1 MDTKSKI
8 EAGLEALC
16 VNESYI
22 ISNDTNERTL
32 THHLARYLEEYFSG
46 YSIDCEYNRNGN
58 MPKRLIEPMASAA
71 TVLDL
76 SGKTVFPDIVIHK
89 RGAPPEGEN
98 YIIIEA
104 KKEGINYEDD
114 IEKLILYKN
123 QLGYKHSFM
132 VIIPRNFDKTTDKIS
147 DYVISIE

>member
-1 MDTKSKI
+1 MDIKSKI
-8 EAGLEALC
+8 EAGLKALC
-16 VNESYI
+16 MNESYI

-32 THHLARYLEEYFSG
+32 TFHLARYLEEYFTG

-58 MPKRLIEPMASAA
+58 VPKRLIEPTT
-71 TVLDL
+71 TVAVDDL

-89 RGAPPEGEN
+89 RGVPPEGEN

-104 KKEGINYEDD
+104 KKEGIDYEDD
-114 IEKLILYKN
+114 IEKLKLYKN
-123 QLGYKHSFM
+123 QLGYEYSFM
-132 VIIPRNFDKTTDKIS
+132 VIIPRNFDETTDDIT